1 MAALLIKNIPPRLH
15 ALLKQRAATHRRS
28 LNSEAIHVLE
38 EAIARDPAPAATSPL
53 PPAASPAFVPSGLPP
68 EIAARLRAL
77 QFLGDSL
84 AAREVDFDQWRDT
97 ILDSRR

>member
-38 EAIARDPAPAATSPL
+38 EAIARDPAPAAFPP
-53 PPAASPAFVPSGLPP
+53 PPAPSPEFVPPGLPP